1 MDTPS
6 STRHNTAATIVM
18 WTALGVAVAAL
29 ALWSLNVIEP
39 PAVIMGGATAIIII
53 LAAAR
58 HRNRADK

>member
-1 MDTPS
+1 MMAEMLR
-6 STRHNTAATIVM
+6 STAVLIYSVR
-18 WTALGVAVAAL
+18 TALGVAVAAL
-29 ALWSLNVIEP
+29 ALWSLNIIEP